1 MIDGEK
7 LKKANKQNKEKTQ
20 TQQNTNPHTQQKNL
34 EPSPQ
39 FDMNWSRWTGGKKW
53 QNSSCLEELW
63 TSSHT
68 EQSSYWRSII
78 NS

>member
-39 FDMNWSRWTGGKKW
+39 FDMNWSR
-53 QNSSCLEELW
+53 
-63 TSSHT
+63 
-68 EQSSYWRSII
+68 
-78 NS
+78 